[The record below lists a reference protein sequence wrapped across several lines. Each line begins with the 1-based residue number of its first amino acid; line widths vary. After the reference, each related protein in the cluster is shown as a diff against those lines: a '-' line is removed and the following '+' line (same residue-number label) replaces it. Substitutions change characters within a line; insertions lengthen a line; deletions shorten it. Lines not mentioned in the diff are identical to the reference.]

1 MERSEI
7 VKKLESDNIDEIISA
22 IDFIVDELLCLSS
35 RSFTIL
41 RKNSQFRPFIAE
53 RFYRIIHEYKG
64 QLERGYLENEEEDN
78 DLRFWLS
85 SLLVIY
91 DRNENFIHD
100 IYNHVAN
107 NEDDKELFGLNILIE
122 KKFADVEMII
132 IEKMRRIVFSIENFD
147 RINFYLEKLR
157 ALRVDLPDDVA
168 EKMNFY
174 NRNIDFEWQRFSY

>member
-35 RSFTIL
+35 RSLMIL
-41 RKNSQFRPFIAE
+41 RKNSEFRPFIAE

-64 QLERGYLENEEEDN
+64 RLERGYLEHGEEDS

-91 DRNENFIHD
+91 DKNEDFILD
-100 IYNHVAN
+100 IYKHVAN
-107 NEDDKELFGLNILIE
+107 NEDDKDLLGLNILIE
-122 KKFADVEMII
+122 KKVANVETII
-132 IEKMRRIVFSIENFD
+132 IEKLRRIVFNIKNFD
-147 RINFYLEKLR
+147 RIAFYLEKLKT
-157 ALRVDLPDDVA
+157 LSVDLPDDVS
-168 EKMNFY
+168 EKMNLY
-174 NRNIDFEWQRFSY
+174 NRHIDFKWQRLSY

>member
-22 IDFIVDELLCLSS
+22 IDFIVDELLCLSA
-35 RSFTIL
+35 RSLMIIK
-41 RKNSQFRPFIAE
+41 KNSEFRPFIAE

-64 QLERGYLENEEEDN
+64 QLERGYLENEEDS

-91 DRNENFIHD
+91 DRNEDFILD
-100 IYNHVAN
+100 IYRHVVN
-107 NEDDKELFGLNILIE
+107 NEDDKELLGLNILIE
-122 KKFADVEMII
+122 KKFADVEII
-132 IEKMRRIVFSIENFD
+132 ILEKLRRIVFSIENFD
-147 RINFYLEKLR
+147 RITSYLEKLR